1 MLSLKLSHWIQF
13 RRPVPD
19 PVTNMMVLDHAH
31 HPDQSYLD
39 DTIPLHQF
47 CGPVHLIPV
56 FGELADNCLNAYN
69 SVHFSL
75 EFFSE

>member
-1 MLSLKLSHWIQF
+1 
-13 RRPVPD
+13 
-19 PVTNMMVLDHAH
+19 MMVLEHAH